1 MKFAPSIRSIL
12 FATGLLGATTLG
24 ASAETFL
31 FTTVGTGNPDY
42 GNVSVPGYGNPWTT
56 PILFTDANGHAIVTF
71 CDDLNHDVYVGG
83 GQSLPYATTLVM
95 FDGLGRPL
103 SEATSN
109 IMGQLADIGRFDYF
123 HGNEDGAIAAQAAIW
138 GIEYNIAVTS
148 SDSTIENYIL
158 SDLNIH
164 ANNTGWALGIVPIDG
179 SQTQAQLLGGVPEPS
194 TWAMMLLGFAGIG
207 FMAYRG
213 KSKPAL
219 MAA

>member
-1 MKFAPSIRSIL
+1 MKFAPSVRSIL
-12 FATGLLGATTLG
+12 FATALLGATTLG
-24 ASAETFL
+24 ASAETYL

-56 PILFTDANGHAIVTF
+56 PILFTDAYGHTIVTF

-83 GQSLPYATTLVM
+83 GQSLRYATTLVM
-95 FDGLGRPL
+95 FDGSGKPL
-103 SEATSN
+103 SETTSN

-123 HGNEDGAIAAQAAIW
+123 HSNEDGAIAAQAAIW

-179 SQTQAQLLGGVPEPS
+179 SNTQAQLLGGVPEPS
-194 TWAMMLLGFAGIG
+194 TWAMMLLGFAGLG
-207 FMAYRG
+207 FMAYRR
-213 KSKPAL
+213 KATPAS